1 MKQSILIPILTT
13 LGVVAAFGQPL
24 QFTSG
29 VVSNYSS
36 VHLSLSG
43 PTNVVV
49 QVERLNP
56 TNNVWEAQG
65 TLNLT
70 NGFGSFNSSLVLDV
84 YGFFRA
90 KSTNN
95 AHYSTNA
102 FGAVVGE
109 VGPGKAIIGNPFN
122 SANVTQMIP
131 DPAPGMQV
139 MKFINASNNFSIITF
154 DDLDLEWYPGTLD
167 VDLAESVVVDVPG
180 TNSVKYLVSGLFDT
194 NSISKS
200 LPAGLSLLV
209 SPLYSI
215 QSGAFWKVDQ
225 LSTNQLG
232 GLSGL
237 PVQTSGHNPQATLYQ
252 PLDSS
257 LNYSTN
263 TLSSANQWRRDGT
276 NVVIDLEI
284 TEGFW
289 LHKPT
294 NAVWTIQR
302 YIW

>member
-1 MKQSILIPILTT
+1 MKHLPLLAATLCVQAALGQS
-13 LGVVAAFGQPL
+13 L

-29 VVSNYSS
+29 VVSNYSA
-36 VHLSLSG
+36 VNLSLSG
-43 PTNVVV
+43 PSNLVV

-65 TLNLT
+65 TLSLT
-70 NGFGSFNSSLVLDV
+70 NGFGSFSSSLVLDV

-95 AHYSTNA
+95 AYYSTNA

-109 VGPGKAIIGNPFN
+109 VGPGKAIIGNLFN
-122 SANVTQMIP
+122 SASVTNLLP

-139 MKFINASNNFSIITF
+139 LKFNNASNNFTIITF
-154 DDLDLEWYPGTLD
+154 DEFDLEWYPGTLN

-194 NSISKS
+194 NAISKS

-215 QSGAFWKVDQ
+215 QSGTFWNVDQ
-225 LSTNQLG
+225 LNTNQLG
-232 GLSGL
+232 GLSAL
-237 PVQTSGHNPQATLYQ
+237 PVQTAGYNPQATLYQ

-263 TLSSANQWRRDGT
+263 TLSSTNQWQRNGT
-276 NVVIDLEI
+276 NVVINLEI

-302 YIW
+302 SIW